1 MSQPTYIMLL
11 ALLFTLSSWTA
22 DAAEVRLARSA
33 AVPGNVVRLGD
44 VVEGDISPELAMV
57 ELGLTPAAGIE
68 KEVTAQQV
76 RECMLLSGMKSSE
89 VRVVGAPLVI
99 VTRGIGIARV
109 KTSTLKPV
117 LSAGAEG
124 VVMASAEEEVSD
136 STIEDLL
143 RDYLTRHSSTTVE
156 WKLEVNASPRQV
168 QWLGAAKDLR
178 VSGGQSPFLGRQM
191 FLVQGTLEGKPSQIQ
206 LQVKV
211 SGTRTV
217 LAFAR
222 TLPAGTVITPQDVM
236 LRELPHTTA
245 PAAYVSDVQAV
256 VGQEVTRASAEGAP
270 IAIDATKPARL
281 VKKGEQVSIRS
292 IAAGVTITARG
303 KALADGM
310 LDEVIPVEPLES
322 KDKLM
327 ARVTANKT
335 VELYAL
341 GLPSGK

>member
-22 DAAEVRLARSA
+22 DAAEVRLVRNV

-44 VVEGDISPELAMV
+44 VVDGEIDEDLASV

-89 VRVVGAPLVI
+89 VKIVGAPVVI
-99 VTRGIGIARV
+99 VTRGTGIVRV
-109 KTSTLKPV
+109 KTNTLKPV
-117 LSAGAEG
+117 LPTHDDG
-124 VVMASAEEEVSD
+124 VVMASAEEEVTG

-143 RDYLTRHSSTTVE
+143 RTYLTRHSSTTVE
-156 WKLEVNASPRQV
+156 WKLDVNASPRQV
-168 QWLGAAKDLR
+168 QWLAAAKDLQ
-178 VSGGQSPFLGRQM
+178 VSGGQSPFLGRQI
-191 FLVQGTLEGKPSQIQ
+191 FLVQGTVDGKPSQIQ

-222 TLPAGTVITPQDVM
+222 TLPAGTIITPQDVM

-245 PAAYVSDVQAV
+245 PASYVSDVQAV

-281 VKKGEQVSIRS
+281 VKKGDQISIRS
-292 IAAGVTITARG
+292 IAAGVTIIDRG

-327 ARVTANKT
+327 ARVTATKT
-335 VELYAL
+335 VEIYAL
-341 GLPSGK
+341 GLPTGK